1 MQKVLE
7 NSYSYEVNTRVHL
20 TSKSAPSGETKMTEE
35 ARVGVYICHC
45 GGNISDTVD
54 VEKVRE
60 AASKFEDVEVAKTY
74 EYVCSDPGQEMI
86 ADGIKEHKLNRII
99 VASCSPRMHL
109 DTFRRT
115 VESTGLNP
123 YLLEMANIREQCS
136 WVHDDVE
143 AATSKAIDIIRGAVE
158 RARYLR
164 PLETRNIPVNRNVLV
179 IGGGIAG
186 IITSLELADKGYKV
200 YLVERSPS
208 IGGHMAQL
216 SKTFPTLDCSQCILT
231 PKMVDVQ
238 QHPQIEIISMAE
250 PTAVEGSPGN
260 YRVLIKKHPRYV
272 DATKCTACGEC
283 DKVCPVKVPS
293 EFEAGLLPRKA
304 IYTPFQQAV
313 PRTYA
318 IDEEHCLYLTKGV
331 CKLCEKFCKG
341 NAIDFDQKEETV
353 ELDVGAIVACTGFD
367 QLDPEEFEE
376 YGFGLHPDIVTNLQL
391 ERLLGREMRRPS
403 DGKVAKRVAFILCVG
418 SRMMDQPRGV
428 DHCCNIGCMAAI
440 KQAMLFQK
448 IVPDAEPWI
457 FYTDIRAD
465 GKGYEEFYATA
476 QDHNVRFVRGRV
488 AEVVPL
494 KNENEIVVK
503 AEDTLISSKVEGK
516 FDLVVLTLGMIASRG
531 TKELAE
537 KLGIQVGS
545 DGFLLE
551 RHYKLRPVDSQKE
564 GVFLAGGVV
573 SPKDVRETTLEAM
586 STASRVATFVGR
598 GEISVSPE
606 VAYIIPEKCNLCGV
620 CVEICPVN
628 AVEKSDE
635 RIEINPISCVGC
647 GICVPRCPQEAI
659 ELNHNTDE
667 QLIAQIRGLS
677 ESGESPKILAFLEGE
692 IAYGSADLAGQMR
705 ESCPSNVEVIRVPST
720 GRIGLKHLLHAF
732 AAGADGIIFVGD
744 HGGVFGEEALREQI
758 IQFKKE
764 LREYGVKPLRVISFT
779 TTLPEYNKVINTF
792 ETSSSRIS
800 RIGPLSDE
808 TRSKIQQKLA
818 EL

>member
-1 MQKVLE
+1 
-7 NSYSYEVNTRVHL
+7 
-20 TSKSAPSGETKMTEE
+20 MTEE
-35 ARVGVYICHC
+35 VKVGVYICHC

-60 AASKFEDVEVAKTY
+60 AAAKLKDVEVAETY

-86 ADGIKEHKLNRII
+86 VNGIKEHGLNRIV

-115 VESTGLNP
+115 VESAGLNP
-123 YLLEMANIREQCS
+123 YFLEMANIREQCS
-136 WVHDDVE
+136 WVHDDIE
-143 AATSKAIDIIRGAVE
+143 AATSKAIDLVRGAVA
-158 RARYLR
+158 RARHLQ
-164 PLETRNIPVNRNVLV
+164 PLETKSIPVNSDVLV

-186 IITSLELADKGYKV
+186 IITSLELADKGYQV
-200 YLVERSPS
+200 YLVEKSPS

-231 PKMVDVQ
+231 PKMVDAG
-238 QHPQIEIISMAE
+238 QHSKIEVISMAE
-250 PTAVEGSPGN
+250 LMAVEGSPGN
-260 YRVLIKKHPRYV
+260 YRVLVRKHPRFV
-272 DATKCTACGEC
+272 DASKCTACGEC

-293 EFEAGLLPRKA
+293 EFEAALFPRKA

-313 PRTYA
+313 PRTYV
-318 IDEEHCLYLTKGV
+318 IDKEHCLYLTKGV
-331 CKLCEKFCKG
+331 CRLCEKFCKG

-391 ERLLGREMRRPS
+391 ERLLGHEMRRPS
-403 DGKVAKRVAFILCVG
+403 NGEVAKRVAFILCVG
-418 SRMMDQPRGV
+418 SRMMDQDRGV
-428 DHCCNIGCMAAI
+428 EHCCNIGCMAAI
-440 KQAMLFQK
+440 KQAMLVQK

-488 AEVVPL
+488 AEVVPS
-494 KNENEIVVK
+494 KNDNQIKVR
-503 AEDTLISSKVEGK
+503 AEDTLIGSKVEGA
-516 FDLVVLTLGMIASRG
+516 FDLVVLTLGIIPSLG
-531 TKELAE
+531 TKELAQ
-537 KLGIQVGS
+537 KLGVQVGS

-551 RHYKLRPVDSQKE
+551 RHYKLRPVDSQRE
-564 GVFLAGGVV
+564 GVFIAGGVL

-586 STASRVATFVGR
+586 STASRVATFVGK
-598 GEISVSPE
+598 GEISIPPE
-606 VAYIIPEKCNLCGV
+606 VAYIIPEKCNLCGI

-628 AVEKSDE
+628 AVEKSSE
-635 RIEINPISCVGC
+635 GITINPISCVGC
-647 GICVPRCPQEAI
+647 GICVPRCPVEAI
-659 ELNHNTDE
+659 ELNNCTDE
-667 QLIAQIRGLS
+667 QLIAQIQAVS
-677 ESGESPKILAFLEGE
+677 EGGESPKVVAFLEGE

-705 ESCPSNVEVIRVPST
+705 ESCPSNVEILRVPTT

-744 HGGVFGEEALREQI
+744 HGGVFGEEALREQVV
-758 IQFKKE
+758 QFKKE
-764 LREYGVKPLRVISFT
+764 LRAYGVEPLRLISFT
-779 TTLPEYNKVINTF
+779 TTLPEYNKVVNTF
-792 ETSSSRIS
+792 ETSSSRIA
-800 RIGPLSDE
+800 RIGPLSE
-808 TRSKIQQKLA
+808 EARSKIREELAKLNKTQMGYT
-818 EL
+818 